1 MAESGDFEMFS
12 APAAKEHDEK
22 SDEQFREQMKRAQK
36 AMQQLQKEEGKARAH
51 DDKLAKIIV
60 QFLSQQAGGTD
71 LFLLIS
77 RCVAQ
82 DIPSELIIAV
92 LSLVDRQ
99 ASEEIESILKEAKQE
114 AALVVP
120 QYKDVHTLNPAQKK
134 AIDDWIKNITIAAAH
149 KPHRTLD
156 TVLVKSVA
164 NGELVHEISAPFVQ
178 LSAFIMRN
186 YLAMQETNVDVK
198 KLRDFMENVY
208 FRIIQDLEEM
218 MQGQKK
224 IGGTEEEVPQEAA

>member
-1 MAESGDFEMFS
+1 MFG

-36 AMQQLQKEEGKARAH
+36 AMQQLQKEEGKARVN
-51 DDKLAKIIV
+51 DDQLAQIIV
-60 QFLSQQAGGTD
+60 QFLSQQGSGGTD

-99 ASEEIESILKEAKQE
+99 ASEVIANIVKEAKQG

-120 QYKDVHTLNPAQKK
+120 QYKGVDTLNPAQKK
-134 AIDDWIKNITIAAAH
+134 AIDDWIKNITATTAH

-156 TVLVKSVA
+156 SVLVKSVSKT
-164 NGELVHEISAPFVQ
+164 GELIHEISAPFVQ

-186 YLAMQETNVDVK
+186 YLAMEDTHVDIK

-208 FRIIQDLEEM
+208 FRMIQDLEEM

-224 IGGTEEEVPQEAA
+224 IEGKEEA

>member
-1 MAESGDFEMFS
+1 MAEEGDFELFG

-22 SDEQFREQMKRAQK
+22 SDEKFREEMKRAQK

-51 DDKLAKIIV
+51 DDKLAQIIV
-60 QFLSQQAGGTD
+60 QFLSQTGGTD

-92 LSLVDRQ
+92 LSLVDRK
-99 ASEEIESILKEAKQE
+99 ASEEIENILEEAKKDT
-114 AALVVP
+114 ALVVP
-120 QYKDVHTLNPAQKK
+120 QYKDVDILNVAQKL
-134 AIDDWIKNITIAAAH
+134 AIDEWIKNITMAAAH

-156 TVLVKSVA
+156 SVLLKSVA
-164 NGELVHEISAPFVQ
+164 KESNELVHEISPPFVQ

-186 YLAMQETNVDVK
+186 YLAMQETHVEVQ

-208 FRIIQDLEEM
+208 FRMIQDLEEM
-218 MQGQKK
+218 VQGQKK
-224 IGGTEEEVPQEAA
+224 IKGKESL

>member
-1 MAESGDFEMFS
+1 MAESGDFELFG

-22 SDEQFREQMKRAQK
+22 SDEKFREEMKRAQK

-51 DDKLAKIIV
+51 DDKLAQIIV
-60 QFLSQQAGGTD
+60 QFLSQAGGTD

-77 RCVAQ
+77 RCVSQ

-92 LSLVDRQ
+92 LSLVDRK
-99 ASEEIESILKEAKQE
+99 ASEEIENILKEAKKDT
-114 AALVVP
+114 ALVVP
-120 QYKDVHTLNPAQKK
+120 KYKDVDILNAAQKL
-134 AIDDWIKNITIAAAH
+134 AIDEWIKNITMAAAH

-156 TVLVKSVA
+156 SVLIKSVA
-164 NGELVHEISAPFVQ
+164 KDSNELVHEISPPFVQ

-186 YLAMQETNVDVK
+186 YLAMQETHVEVQ

-208 FRIIQDLEEM
+208 FRMIQDLEEM
-218 MQGQKK
+218 VQGQKK
-224 IGGTEEEVPQEAA
+224 LEGKEEKA

>member
-1 MAESGDFEMFS
+1 MAETGDFELFG

-22 SDEQFREQMKRAQK
+22 SDEKFREEMKRAQK

-51 DDKLAKIIV
+51 DDKLAQIIV
-60 QFLSQQAGGTD
+60 QFLSQAGGTD

-92 LSLVDRQ
+92 LSLVDRK
-99 ASEEIESILKEAKQE
+99 ASEEIKSILKEAKTDL
-114 AALVVP
+114 ALVVP

-134 AIDDWIKNITIAAAH
+134 AVDDWIRNITIAAAH

-156 TVLVKSVA
+156 SVLIKSVA
-164 NGELVHEISAPFVQ
+164 KDTNELIHEISPPFVQ

-186 YLAMQETNVDVK
+186 YLSMQETHVDVK

-208 FRIIQDLEEM
+208 FRMIQDLEEM

-224 IGGTEEEVPQEAA
+224 LEGKEEAEEA